1 MTLQSQQL
9 SWSTI
14 RFKICI
20 SMYLIHACK
29 GSCTNLFYFIFIF
42 TFDPDSTYVSNLKN
56 SVGLLEL
63 QSQLLMGRNQG
74 CASASKYY
82 VKLILI

>member
-1 MTLQSQQL
+1 
-9 SWSTI
+9 
-14 RFKICI
+14 
-20 SMYLIHACK
+20 MYLIHACK
-29 GSCTNLFYFIFIF
+29 GSCTNFIS